1 MYQLGYI
8 PTKFDNLND
17 YFTRYR
23 ETKDEKYFNEFLY
36 YYEPVLNR
44 NARLFIKKY
53 SLDSNRIDDLKQ
65 IFISLLWSEL
75 QSYDSDI
82 PLLQLIKYKVLKA
95 WHEYVRTVCGNVHI
109 DNNNLYQNLQKVALL
124 YSQQPNDKPLE
135 EAVTDIANELNI
147 SKNTVRNCIIAST
160 QFKQNSNLDIHNKD
174 NENYFISSITD
185 IEIDTLSPEEIYFK
199 NEQQEELKTALSK
212 LKPQD
217 LRLIELIFGI
227 CPDCLKS
234 KKKMTIRKASLR
246 VGLTAEGAEKKIKK
260 ILEQL
265 KEELQQ

>member
-44 NARLFIKKY
+44 NAQLFIKKY

-65 IFISLLWSEL
+65 IFSSLLWSEL

-82 PLLQLIKYKVLKA
+82 PLLQLIKYKALKA
-95 WHEYVRTVCGNVHI
+95 WHKYVRTVCGNVHI
-109 DNNNLYQNLQKVALL
+109 NNDNLYQNLRKAALL
-124 YSQQPNDKPLE
+124 YSQQSNDKPLE

-147 SKNTVRNCIIAST
+147 SKDTVRNCIIAST

-185 IEIDTLSPEEIYFK
+185 TEIDTLSPEEIYFK
-199 NEQQEELKTALSK
+199 NEQREKLRTALSK

-217 LRLIELIFGI
+217 LRLTELVFGI
-227 CPDCLKS
+227 CPDCLKN
-234 KKKMTIRKASLR
+234 KEKITIREASLR